1 MQFGEQEILLVG
13 DRVLIRPE
21 NPQEQTR
28 VGLYLPQTAMEKEPV
43 QAGRVLET
51 GPGVAVPNY
60 SADHAEPWQERRE
73 PPVRYMPVQAR
84 PGDYALFLRKEAVEI
99 QFRGEKLL
107 VLPQGAILLLIRGE
121 EDIAHQAQQGT
132 LGLEKE

>member
-1 MQFGEQEILLVG
+1 MQFGDQEILLVG

-28 VGLYLPQTAMEKEPV
+28 VGLYLPQTAVEKEPV

-60 SADHAEPWQERRE
+60 SAEHAEPWQEHRE
-73 PPVRYMPVQAR
+73 PPVRYMPVQAK

-107 VLPQGAILLLIRGE
+107 VLPQAAILLLIRGE
-121 EDIAHQAQQGT
+121 EDSAHLPNQGS
-132 LGLEKE
+132 LEEERD